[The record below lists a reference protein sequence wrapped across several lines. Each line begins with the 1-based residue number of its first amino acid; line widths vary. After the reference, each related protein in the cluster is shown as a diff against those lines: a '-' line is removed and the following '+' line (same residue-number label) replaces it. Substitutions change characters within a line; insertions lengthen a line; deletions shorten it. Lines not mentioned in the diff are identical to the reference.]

1 MVYNPSIGN
10 LTDVLGKGLV
20 SLPNIQG
27 VKYGRV
33 VAVIE
38 SETEPS
44 KKLYDKYGQV
54 DSINV
59 VIYKNIFDSTQEDE
73 LEALPYA
80 YPGESSIT
88 RVPLTGEIVAIYSRP
103 RKTAGGGDY
112 PFTEYYTDIIN
123 LWGNPHY
130 NGLPDTKSNVTEADL
145 GNNVIEQ
152 SNITG
157 LQPFPGDTLIEG
169 RLGQTIRF
177 SGYKHSLNS
186 FTDDSNNGKPFII
199 FKAGQNPQFSELNK
213 YVEDVNNDVSSI
225 YLTTDHTIPID
236 NVTNQQKSFLKEDK
250 PEALNLFKG
259 DQILLDSGRI
269 TLHSRTDSIFLNS
282 KNSIAL
288 GSKTLNID
296 STDYTAI
303 EGAEIYLG
311 AKAEQPA
318 VLGDS
323 NEEFLRK
330 LLALLESIAKG
341 FNACSTPA
349 STSGVLPGLGNYVS
363 LEVNA
368 LIAKLESLKSSKVK
382 VE

>member
-1 MVYNPSIGN
+1 MVYNPSIGS
-10 LTDVLGKGLV
+10 LIDVLGKGLI
-20 SLPNIQG
+20 SLPKIQG

-73 LEALPYA
+73 LESLPYA
-80 YPGESSIT
+80 YPSDSNVST
-88 RVPLTGEIVAIYSRP
+88 VPLVGEIVAIYSRP
-103 RKTAGGGDY
+103 RKTTGGGDY
-112 PFTEYYTDIIN
+112 PFTDYYTDILN

-130 NGLPDTKSNVTEADL
+130 NGLPDTKSSITEVDL
-145 GNNVIEQ
+145 GTNVVEQ
-152 SNITG
+152 ENITG
-157 LQPFPGDTLIEG
+157 LHPFPGDTLIEG
-169 RLGQTIRF
+169 RLGQSIRL
-177 SGYKHSLNS
+177 SGYNHSLNN
-186 FTDDSNNGKPFII
+186 FTDDSNNGKPFILL
-199 FKAGQNPQFSELNK
+199 KAGQNPEYRDLQK
-213 YVEDVNNDVSSI
+213 YTEDVNKDISSI
-225 YLTTDHTIPID
+225 YLTTDHNIPV
-236 NVTNQQKSFLKEDK
+236 NPAVNQQKSFLKEDT

-269 TLHSRTDSIFLNS
+269 VLHSRTDSLFLNS

-296 STDYTAI
+296 STDYAAL
-303 EGAEIYLG
+303 EAPEIYLG

-318 VLGDS
+318 VLGNS

-330 LLALLESIAKG
+330 LLGLLDSIGKG

-363 LEVNA
+363 LEVTA
-368 LIAKLESLKSSKVK
+368 LINKLTELKSSKVK